1 MLAAKMASL
10 LNAGS
15 KDGIITGSQRA
26 HWLLA
31 VKMAHVYAGEDVQC
45 TYNIKPI
52 LMILEGTAPYS
63 GQIPAYAEG
72 FERIFMLMVVFS
84 ITPCK

>member
-10 LNAGS
+10 PGPS
-15 KDGIITGSQRA
+15 GA

-52 LMILEGTAPYS
+52 LMILEGTAPYK

-72 FERIFMLMVVFS
+72 FERIF
-84 ITPCK
+84 I